1 MMKIAVVY
9 DNRTLDPDLSPAWGF
24 SCLVGDDL
32 LFDTGGDG
40 PRLLS
45 NMERMGLDV
54 GRIKS
59 VVLSHAHGDHT
70 GGLAGLLAVNKEI
83 TIYLPRSFPTRF
95 KEQVKAHTHVVEV
108 HEPME
113 IAEGVYTTGEMRRGL
128 VEQALVLVT
137 NQGPSA
143 SSGRGLVVVTGCAH
157 PSIVRMVE
165 RAKEVVNEEVYLVM
179 GGFHLSVVR
188 KKAVEGVIADFRRL
202 GVQKV
207 APCHCTGKQ
216 AMGMLAAEY
225 GDDFIEIGVGKILEI
240 GYNTTT
246 DSE

>member
-1 MMKIAVVY
+1 MRIAVVY
-9 DNRTLDPDLSPAWGF
+9 DNRTLQRQLSPAWGF

-45 NMERMGLDV
+45 NMGRMGLDV
-54 GRIKS
+54 GRIKT

-83 TIYLPRSFPTRF
+83 TVYLPRSFRTSF
-95 KEQVKAHTHVVEV
+95 KEQAKTHARVVEV

-137 NQGPSA
+137 NRGPSA

-157 PSIVRMVE
+157 PGIVEMVH
-165 RAKEVVNEEVYLVM
+165 RAKQIGGNGIYLAI
-179 GGFHLSVVR
+179 GGFHLSVASR
-188 KKAVEGVIADFRRL
+188 REIKDIIADFRRL
-202 GVQKV
+202 EVQKV

-216 AMGMLAAEY
+216 AMKMFAAEY
-225 GDDFIEIGVGKILEI
+225 GDDFIEVGVGMVLNI
-240 GYNTTT
+240 GL
-246 DSE
+246 

>member
-1 MMKIAVVY
+1 MKIAVVY

-24 SCLVGDDL
+24 SCLVSDDL

-54 GRIKS
+54 GGIKS

-83 TIYLPRSFPTRF
+83 TLYLPQSFPTRF
-95 KEQVKAHTHVVEV
+95 KERVKARARVVEV

-137 NQGPSA
+137 N
-143 SSGRGLVVVTGCAH
+143 RGLVIITGCAH
-157 PSIVRMVE
+157 PGIVRIVE
-165 RAKEVVNEEVYLVM
+165 RAKEIGRGEVYLVI
-179 GGFHLSVVR
+179 GGFHLSVVSTR
-188 KKAVEGVIADFRRL
+188 AVKGVIADFRRL

-216 AMGMLAAEY
+216 AMNMFAAEY
-225 GDDFIEIGVGKILEI
+225 GDDSIEVGVGKVLEI
-240 GYNTTT
+240 GR
-246 DSE
+246 

>member
-9 DNRTLDPDLSPAWGF
+9 DNKSLYRELSSAWGF

-45 NMERMGLDV
+45 NMRHMGFDV
-54 GRIKS
+54 GKIKR

-95 KEQVKAHTHVVEV
+95 KEQVRAHARVVEV

-113 IAEGVYTTGEMRRGL
+113 IAEGIYTTGEMRRGL

-137 NQGPSA
+137 N
-143 SSGRGLVVVTGCAH
+143 RGLVVVTGCAH
-157 PSIVRMVE
+157 PGIVRMVE
-165 RAKEVVNEEVYLVM
+165 RAKEVVKEEVYLVM
-179 GGFHLSVVR
+179 GGFHLSVVST
-188 KKAVEGVIADFRRL
+188 KAVKGVIADFRRL

-216 AMGMLAAEY
+216 AMKMFAAEY
-225 GDDFIEIGVGKILEI
+225 GEDFIEAGVGMVLDIEP
-240 GYNTTT
+240 
-246 DSE
+246 

>member
-9 DNRTLDPDLSPAWGF
+9 DNKSLYRELSSAWGF

-95 KEQVKAHTHVVEV
+95 KEQVKAHARVVEV

-137 NQGPSA
+137 N
-143 SSGRGLVVVTGCAH
+143 RGLVVITGCAH
-157 PSIVRMVE
+157 PGIVRIVKK
-165 RAKEVVNEEVYLVM
+165 AKEIVGGEVYLVM

-188 KKAVEGVIADFRRL
+188 REAVEGVIADFRRL

-216 AMGMLAAEY
+216 AMKMFAAEY
-225 GDDFIEIGVGKILEI
+225 GDDFIEVGVGKVLDI
-240 GYNTTT
+240 GL
-246 DSE
+246 